1 MMDNTAWVILLISC
15 AISFGLG
22 KTIVYFRDKKR
33 QAAKDKAPAEAARVK
48 REKPP
53 EPPSKNKSKR
63 KRQLQGKDGF

>member
-15 AISFGLG
+15 ASSFGLG

-33 QAAKDKAPAEAARVK
+33 QVAKDKALAEAARL
-48 REKPP
+48 RRDQPP

-63 KRQLQGKDGF
+63 RRQLQGKDGI